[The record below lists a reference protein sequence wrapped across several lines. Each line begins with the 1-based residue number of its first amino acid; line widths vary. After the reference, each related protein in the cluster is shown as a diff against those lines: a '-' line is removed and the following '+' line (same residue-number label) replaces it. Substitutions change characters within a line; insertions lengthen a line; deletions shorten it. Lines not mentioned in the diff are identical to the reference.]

1 MDLSKAFDTLNHD
14 LLIAKLHAYG
24 FDIKTL
30 KLLHSYLTKRWQ
42 RTKVNSIFS
51 TWSEL
56 LQVVPQ
62 GSALGPIL
70 FNIYLNDL
78 FYLTEMTQVCNFADD
93 TTFYVC
99 DKDLNILIN
108 RLEHDTSLAVEWF
121 ENNFMKLNQDK
132 CHLLVSGHKHET
144 VWAKIGETMIWEC
157 NKQKLLGVVID
168 RNLNFDEYVF
178 DLCKKAGRK
187 LSVLARLSNCM
198 SFEKRK
204 ILLKAFV
211 ESQFGYCP
219 LTWMFHGRRANS
231 KINNIHERALRI
243 VYKNNVLSFDKYI
256 IEIFN
261 HLLSLFKIKNNLS
274 VAIMNDIFQPRAVRY
289 NLRSQIDFTRPNV
302 NSEHFE
308 ISSLRYMAAKVWDMV
323 PNDMKNVNEIETFKN
338 NFRKWKPVNCHCKL
352 CLDYVSCVGHVN
364 TF

>member
-42 RTKVNSIFS
+42 RTKVNSSFS

-56 LQVVPQ
+56 LQGIPQ
-62 GSALGPIL
+62 GSVLGPVL

-93 TTFYVC
+93 PTFYVC

-144 VWAKIGETMIWEC
+144 VGAKIGETKIWES
-157 NKQKLLGVVID
+157 NKQKLLRVVID
-168 RNLNFDEYVF
+168 RNLNFNKYVF

-187 LSVLARLSNCM
+187 LQDC
-198 SFEKRK
+198 
-204 ILLKAFV
+204 
-211 ESQFGYCP
+211 
-219 LTWMFHGRRANS
+219 
-231 KINNIHERALRI
+231 
-243 VYKNNVLSFDKYI
+243 
-256 IEIFN
+256 
-261 HLLSLFKIKNNLS
+261 
-274 VAIMNDIFQPRAVRY
+274 
-289 NLRSQIDFTRPNV
+289 QIT
-302 NSEHFE
+302 
-308 ISSLRYMAAKVWDMV
+308 
-323 PNDMKNVNEIETFKN
+323 
-338 NFRKWKPVNCHCKL
+338 
-352 CLDYVSCVGHVN
+352 
-364 TF
+364 